1 MSGILNKHKI
11 TMELTRKLVE
21 LDEVAAED
29 DDILEKFERQHE
41 ILSLLVDKAKNRLI
55 NYKPIRSALLAP
67 KKHDKEDVDIR
78 QMIQQKAKT
87 VETLGEKMKY
97 ERFLEHESIKF
108 QGDLFNP
115 VNRLDEILQNTNNK
129 ENEIN
134 NANLEESDD
143 EDSDIELSKNSENE
157 RIEED
162 LKNHKRVEDRTI
174 RERVEIMRKRKFCVF

>member
-1 MSGILNKHKI
+1 MSGVLNKHKI

-67 KKHDKEDVDIR
+67 KQHVKEDVDIR

-108 QGDLFNP
+108 
-115 VNRLDEILQNTNNK
+115 
-129 ENEIN
+129 
-134 NANLEESDD
+134 
-143 EDSDIELSKNSENE
+143 
-157 RIEED
+157 
-162 LKNHKRVEDRTI
+162 
-174 RERVEIMRKRKFCVF
+174 